1 MSTTTS
7 STPRLKSGAL
17 GFAGAATMGA
27 VMMAPAL
34 GIYANFGPLATN
46 AGVVAP
52 LVFFISLV
60 ASLPTAI
67 SYALVSREMPSSG
80 SAYTWLW
87 RTVRPTIGNG
97 VGVIMA
103 LYYIIAVLLQPILF
117 GLFFNDLLTY
127 FGVQSTGFGTW
138 LIGFLIDTVIVGLLV
153 YRGIK
158 LSTHSVLIM
167 MLIEAGVV
175 TLLGLTIFFVKL
187 SQGQLD
193 FSPFNPGAALNGTTG
208 LFAGIIFGLLS
219 FTGYDVISTLAEET
233 KTPRSLIPRA
243 TIAACVGVGIFWIIM
258 SWFYTMAVP
267 ISDVAKYTTSGVT
280 PITPIA
286 HLYWG
291 GANILVIITGM
302 TAATGVYI
310 ATVVGASRVLYAMG
324 REGSLPKFFGQL
336 HPRFQVP
343 WNAMHLIFA
352 LTIVIDI
359 IWALWVGLYNAFG
372 WWGSAIVFF
381 ALVTYIFVNLANII
395 FFWRFRREQ
404 FNILLNVVIPVI
416 GIVVGVYLLYNSF
429 FVSLWSAGWQMGQ
442 SIVVLSLVLLVLT
455 VIYTIGLR
463 ATHPAL
469 FAPGAVAPALATEST
484 DGGTGEPDTAA
495 SI

>member
-1 MSTTTS
+1 MSTTQSPAPAPT
-7 STPRLKSGAL
+7 LKTGAL
-17 GFAGAATMGA
+17 GFASAATMGA

-34 GIYANFGPLATN
+34 GIYANFGPLATS

-52 LVFFISLV
+52 VIFFFSLL

-87 RTVRPTIGNG
+87 RIVRPTVGLG
-97 VGVIMA
+97 VGIMMA
-103 LYYIIAVLLQPILF
+103 LYYFIAVILQPILF

-127 FGVQSTGFGTW
+127 FGVQDTGFGTW
-138 LIGFLIDTVIVGLLV
+138 LIGFLLVTILVGILV

-158 LSTHSVLIM
+158 LSTHSVLVM
-167 MLIEAGVV
+167 MLIEASVV
-175 TLLGLTIFFVKL
+175 TLLGLTIFFVKAVH
-187 SQGQLD
+187 GQLD
-193 FSPFNPGAALNGTTG
+193 FSPFNPGAALNGTNG
-208 LFAGIIFGLLS
+208 LFAGLIFGLLS

-233 KTPRSLIPRA
+233 RTPRALIPRA
-243 TIAACVGVGIFWIIM
+243 TIAACVGVGVFWIIM

-286 HLYWG
+286 RLYWD
-291 GANILVIITGM
+291 GANILVIITGL

-324 REGSLPKFFGQL
+324 REGSLPRFFGQL

-343 WNAMHLIFA
+343 WNAMHVIFA
-352 LTIVIDI
+352 LTIIIDV
-359 IWALWVGLYNAFG
+359 IWALWVGLYNAFS

-381 ALVTYIFVNLANII
+381 ALVTYIFVNLSNII
-395 FFWRFRREQ
+395 FFWRFRREH
-404 FNILLNVVIPVI
+404 FNVFLNLVIPVI
-416 GIVVGVYLLYNSF
+416 GIAVGVYLLYNSF

-442 SIVVLSLVLLVLT
+442 SIVVVSLVLLVLAA
-455 VIYTIGLR
+455 IYTAGLR
-463 ATHPAL
+463 ATRPAL
-469 FAPGAVAPALATEST
+469 FTAEAAPALAVEGT
-484 DGGTGEPDTAA
+484 DGSE
-495 SI
+495 

>member
-7 STPRLKSGAL
+7 STPTLKKGAL

-34 GIYANFGPLATN
+34 GIYANFGPLATS

-52 LVFFISLV
+52 VIFFFSLL

-87 RTVRPTIGNG
+87 RTLRPTVG
-97 VGVIMA
+97 VGVGIMMA
-103 LYYIIAVLLQPILF
+103 VYYIIAVLLQPILF
-117 GLFFNDLLTY
+117 GLFFNDLLAY
-127 FGVQSTGFGTW
+127 FGVQNTGFATW
-138 LIGFLIDTVIVGLLV
+138 LIGFLICTAIVGILV
-153 YRGIK
+153 YRGIT

-187 SQGQLD
+187 GHGQLD
-193 FSPFNPGAALNGTTG
+193 FAPFNPSAALNGSTG
-208 LFAGIIFGLLS
+208 LFAGLIFGLLS

-233 KTPRSLIPRA
+233 QAPRSLIPRA
-243 TIAACVGVGIFWIIM
+243 TIAACVGVGVFWIVM

-291 GANILVIITGM
+291 NFNILVIITGM

-310 ATVVGASRVLYAMG
+310 ATVVGASRVLFSMG
-324 REGSLPKFFGQL
+324 REGTLPKFIGQL

-352 LTIVIDI
+352 VTIVVDV

-381 ALVTYIFVNLANII
+381 ALVTYIFVNLSNII

-404 FNILLNVVIPVI
+404 FNIFLNVIIPVI
-416 GIVVGVYLLYNSF
+416 GMAVGVYLLYNSF
-429 FVSLWSAGWQMGQ
+429 FVSLWGAGWQMGQ
-442 SIVVLSLVLLVLT
+442 SIVVISLALLVLT
-455 VIYTIGLR
+455 IFYTIGLR
-463 ATHPAL
+463 STRPAL
-469 FAPGAVAPALATEST
+469 FAADASAPALATEGAERS
-484 DGGTGEPDTAA
+484 D
-495 SI
+495 

>member
-7 STPRLKSGAL
+7 TTPTLKKNAM

-27 VMMAPAL
+27 MMMAPAL

-52 LVFFISLV
+52 VVFFFSLL

-87 RTVRPTIGNG
+87 RTLRPTIGVG
-97 VGVIMA
+97 VGILMVV
-103 LYYIIAVLLQPILF
+103 YYIIAVLLQPILF
-117 GLFFNDLLTY
+117 GLFFNDLLSY
-127 FGVQSTGFGTW
+127 FGVQNTGFATW
-138 LIGFLIDTVIVGLLV
+138 LIGFSICTAIVGILV
-153 YRGIK
+153 YRGIS

-187 SQGQLD
+187 GHGQLN
-193 FSPFNPGAALNGTTG
+193 FSPFNPGAALHGTTG
-208 LFAGIIFGLLS
+208 LFAGLIFGLLS

-233 KTPRSLIPRA
+233 KAPRSLIPRA
-243 TIAACVGVGIFWIIM
+243 TIAACVGVGVFWIVM
-258 SWFYTMAVP
+258 SWFYTIAVP
-267 ISDVAKYTTSGVT
+267 IGDVAKYTTSGVT

-286 HLYWG
+286 HIYWG
-291 GANILVIITGM
+291 NFNILVIITGM

-310 ATVVGASRVLYAMG
+310 ATVIGASRVLHAMG
-324 REGSLPKFFGQL
+324 REGTLPKFFGQI
-336 HPRFQVP
+336 HPRYQVP
-343 WNAMHLIFA
+343 WNAMHVIF
-352 LTIVIDI
+352 TITIIVDV

-404 FNILLNVVIPVI
+404 FNVFLNVIIPII
-416 GIVVGVYLLYNSF
+416 GMAVGVYLLYNSF
-429 FVSLWSAGWQMGQ
+429 FVSLWGAGWQMGQ
-442 SIVVLSLVLLVLT
+442 SIVVVSLALLILT
-455 VIYTIGLR
+455 VFYTIGLR
-463 ATHPAL
+463 STRPTL
-469 FAPGAVAPALATEST
+469 FAVDASAPALATEGA
-484 DGGTGEPDTAA
+484 DGHE
-495 SI
+495 

>member
-1 MSTTTS
+1 MATTTS
-7 STPRLKSGAL
+7 SAPKLLSGAL

-52 LVFFISLV
+52 VIFFFSLL

-87 RTVRPTIGNG
+87 RTVRPTIGVG
-97 VGVIMA
+97 VGIMMA

-117 GLFFNDLLTY
+117 GLFFNDLLAY
-127 FGVQSTGFGTW
+127 LGVQNTGFGTW
-138 LIGFLIDTVIVGLLV
+138 LLGFLIVTVIVGVLV
-153 YRGIK
+153 YRGIR
-158 LSTHSVLIM
+158 LSSHSVLVM

-175 TLLGLTIFFVKL
+175 TVLGLTIFFVKL

-193 FSPFNPGAALNGTTG
+193 FSPFNPGAALHGTTG
-208 LFAGIIFGLLS
+208 LFAGMIFGLLS

-233 KTPRSLIPRA
+233 RTPRSLIPRA
-243 TIAACVGVGIFWIIM
+243 TIAACVGVGVFWIIM
-258 SWFYTMAVP
+258 SWFYTMAIP
-267 ISDVAKYTTSGVT
+267 IGDVAKYTTSGVT

-291 GANILVIITGM
+291 GFNILVIITGM

-324 REGSLPKFFGQL
+324 REGTLPKFFGQL

-343 WNAMHLIFA
+343 WNAMHLVFA
-352 LTIVIDI
+352 LTIVIDV
-359 IWALWVGLYNAFG
+359 IWALWVGLYNAFS

-381 ALVTYIFVNLANII
+381 ALVTYTFVNLANII

-404 FNILLNVVIPVI
+404 FNIFLNLVIPII
-416 GIVVGVYLLYNSF
+416 GMAVGVYLLYNSF
-429 FVSLWSAGWQMGQ
+429 FVSLWAAGWQLGQ
-442 SIVVLSLVLLVLT
+442 SIVVVSLALLVLA
-455 VIYTIGLR
+455 VFYTIGLR
-463 ATHPAL
+463 TTRPRL
-469 FAPGAVAPALATEST
+469 FTADASAPALASEGT
-484 DGGTGEPDTAA
+484 D
-495 SI
+495 SNV

>member
-1 MSTTTS
+1 METTRS
-7 STPRLKSGAL
+7 STPTLRSGAL

-34 GIYANFGPLATN
+34 GIYANFGPLATS
-46 AGVVAP
+46 AGKIAP
-52 LVFFISLV
+52 VIFFISLV
-60 ASLPTAI
+60 VSLPTAI

-87 RTVRPTIGNG
+87 RTVRPTVG
-97 VGVIMA
+97 VGVGIMMA

-127 FGVQSTGFGTW
+127 FGVQGTGFGTW
-138 LIGFLIDTVIVGLLV
+138 LIGFLIVTVLVGVLV

-158 LSTHSVLIM
+158 LSMHSVLMM

-175 TLLGLTIFFVKL
+175 TLLGLTIFVVKMG
-187 SQGQLD
+187 QGQLD
-193 FSPFNPGAALNGTTG
+193 FSPFNPGAALNGSTG
-208 LFAGIIFGLLS
+208 LFAGLIFGLLS

-233 KTPRSLIPRA
+233 QTPRSLIPRA
-243 TIAACVGVGIFWIIM
+243 TIAACIGVGVFWIVM

-291 GANILVIITGM
+291 PANILVILTGM
-302 TAATGVYI
+302 TAAAGVYI
-310 ATVVGASRVLYAMG
+310 ATIVGASRVLYAMG

-343 WNAMHLIFA
+343 WNAMHVIFA
-352 LTIVIDI
+352 LTVVIDI
-359 IWALWVGLYNAFG
+359 VWALWVGLYNAFS

-381 ALVTYIFVNLANII
+381 ALVTYLFVNLSNML

-404 FNILLNVVIPVI
+404 FNVFLNVVIPVI
-416 GIVVGVYLLYNSF
+416 GIAVGVYLLYNSF

-442 SIVVLSLVLLVLT
+442 SIIVLSLALLVLT
-455 VIYTIGLR
+455 VFYTIGLR
-463 ATHPAL
+463 TTRPAL
-469 FAPGAVAPALATEST
+469 FTADAAAPALAAAEST
-484 DGGTGEPDTAA
+484 NGKE
-495 SI
+495 

>member
-1 MSTTTS
+1 MATTTS
-7 STPRLKSGAL
+7 SAPKLLSGAL

-52 LVFFISLV
+52 VIFFFSLL

-87 RTVRPTIGNG
+87 RTLRPTIGVG
-97 VGVIMA
+97 VGIMMA

-117 GLFFNDLLTY
+117 GLFFNDLLAY
-127 FGVQSTGFGTW
+127 FGVQNTGFGTW
-138 LIGFLIDTVIVGLLV
+138 FLGFLIVTVIVGVLV
-153 YRGIK
+153 YRGIR
-158 LSTHSVLIM
+158 LSSHSVLVM

-175 TLLGLTIFFVKL
+175 TVLGLTIFFVKL
-187 SQGQLD
+187 SQGHLD

-208 LFAGIIFGLLS
+208 LFAGMIFGLLS

-233 KTPRSLIPRA
+233 RTPRSLIPRA
-243 TIAACVGVGIFWIIM
+243 TIAACVGVGVFWIIM

-267 ISDVAKYTTSGVT
+267 IGDVAKYTTSGVT

-291 GANILVIITGM
+291 GFNILVIITGM

-324 REGSLPKFFGQL
+324 REGTLPKPFGRL

-352 LTIVIDI
+352 LTIVIDA
-359 IWALWVGLYNAFG
+359 IWALWVGLYNAFS

-381 ALVTYIFVNLANII
+381 ALVTYTFVNLANII

-404 FNILLNVVIPVI
+404 FNIFLNLVIPII
-416 GIVVGVYLLYNSF
+416 GMAVGVYLLYNSF
-429 FVSLWSAGWQMGQ
+429 FVSLWGAGWQLGQ
-442 SIVVLSLVLLVLT
+442 SIVVVSLALLVLA
-455 VIYTIGLR
+455 VFYTIGLR
-463 ATHPAL
+463 TTRPGL
-469 FAPGAVAPALATEST
+469 FTADASAPALAGEGT
-484 DGGTGEPDTAA
+484 DGNV
-495 SI
+495 